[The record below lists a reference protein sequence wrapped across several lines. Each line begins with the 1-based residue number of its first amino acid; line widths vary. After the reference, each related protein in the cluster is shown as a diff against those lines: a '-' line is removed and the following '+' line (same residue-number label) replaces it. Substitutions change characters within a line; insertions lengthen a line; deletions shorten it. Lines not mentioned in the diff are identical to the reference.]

1 MSEDKDTYLEHIWVN
16 IPKREVKIIDD
27 EGYDEKVVWKF
38 DDEGAEGFTETLA
51 TFKHFIPDDMITYL
65 PRQ

>member
-1 MSEDKDTYLEHIWVN
+1 MSDEETYLEQIWVN
-16 IPKREVKIIDD
+16 IPKREVKMNDN

-51 TFKHFIPDDMITYL
+51 TFKEFIPDDMITYL
-65 PRQ
+65 PRP

>member
-1 MSEDKDTYLEHIWVN
+1 M
-16 IPKREVKIIDD
+16 IDN

-51 TFKHFIPDDMITYL
+51 TFKEFIPDDMITYL
-65 PRQ
+65 PRS